1 MIGTF
6 ILIILSTLLVS
17 AIALLG
23 IVTVLFRV
31 KVEKFTDFLV
41 ALSIGALIG
50 GAFLHLIAEAAE
62 EKAMEEVFIF
72 VIVGFIF
79 FFFIEKLF
87 HWRHCHDSKCKIH
100 SFAYMSLLGDSI
112 HNFIDGIIIAGS
124 FIASFE
130 LGIASVIA
138 IVIHEIPQEI
148 GDFGVLVHGGMR
160 KKQALFFNFLTAL
173 AAVLGGIA
181 GFFVITY
188 FEVSLSFLL
197 AFAAGGFIYIAASDL
212 IPELRKEQKL
222 ARSLLHFAIIIIGI
236 IIMYFLKIL
245 G

>member
-1 MIGTF
+1 
-6 ILIILSTLLVS
+6 
-17 AIALLG
+17 
-23 IVTVLFRV
+23 
-31 KVEKFTDFLV
+31 
-41 ALSIGALIG
+41 
-50 GAFLHLIAEAAE
+50 
-62 EKAMEEVFIF
+62 
-72 VIVGFIF
+72 
-79 FFFIEKLF
+79 
-87 HWRHCHDSKCKIH
+87 
-100 SFAYMSLLGDSI
+100 MSLLGDSI